1 MEPDRLLHPLPTA
14 RRPLKRR
21 SLHAEA
27 VETLREMII
36 GGQLAPGARLV
47 EAELCEMFTISRT
60 PLREALRVLEVEG
73 LVTFYPNRGAVVSI
87 ISAEEVLQQFEVIA
101 NLERIALELA
111 IERMTKADLGRLN
124 RMHDRM
130 IHLYEAGQ
138 RRDCFQKDYD
148 MHNRIVA
155 LSGNRVLQ
163 EMHAGLMARSRRVRY
178 FALHSTSRW
187 NEAMA
192 EHDAFMRAINDR
204 DVARASILMRDH
216 VLKTGF
222 LVGEFVRDK
231 GDASPE
237 MLSRADRGPN

>member
-87 ISAEEVLQQFEVIA
+87 ISATEEEKA
-101 NLERIALELA
+101 NMTVANYTSLLEAEAAKRA
-111 IERMTKADLGRLN
+111 TDGGGG
-124 RMHDRM
+124 
-130 IHLYEAGQ
+130 AGQ
-138 RRDCFQKDYD
+138 
-148 MHNRIVA
+148 A
-155 LSGNRVLQ
+155 
-163 EMHAGLMARSRRVRY
+163 AGQ
-178 FALHSTSRW
+178 
-187 NEAMA
+187 
-192 EHDAFMRAINDR
+192 
-204 DVARASILMRDH
+204 
-216 VLKTGF
+216 
-222 LVGEFVRDK
+222 
-231 GDASPE
+231 GDANE
-237 MLSRADRGPN
+237 RLE